1 VNRQRLSRPSL
12 KITRHTN
19 RDSADAFTFE
29 VWSPFTGVYQTV
41 ESIDIGLRR
50 VNELTRLICQMWLQ
64 RHPKQDT
71 LIDVPDPAGGSDDA
85 QWAEFRVNA
94 TTYRSYDTR
103 GFDRLGWMRAAGLAQ
118 AAKATCGKVGYAVPA
133 VGVS

>member
-12 KITRHTN
+12 KITRQPN
-19 RDSADAFTFE
+19 QGRPDDFVFE
-29 VWSPFTGVYQTV
+29 VWSPFTGLYQPV

-71 LIDVPDPAGGSDDA
+71 LIDVPDPDDGNGA

-103 GFDRLGWMRAAGLAQ
+103 GFDRQGWIRAAGLAQ
-118 AAKATCGKVGYAVPA
+118 AAKATCGKVGYATPDLEA
-133 VGVS
+133 A